1 MVKTP
6 HTRHSKSTKEPVTI
20 DLSPGEVS
28 RTKAEA
34 EQKPADAAAKLSQA
48 PEAPKASEAKPEA
61 VTAAEPSAPPRPEDK
76 VAAKPAEAPKGPSA
90 ASQNFGRADK
100 APPPPSS
107 SGSRS
112 SFVPGAVAGGVVALL
127 VAAGLSYS
135 GLVPPQSAPLQDD
148 NGAAVA
154 GLQDELASLRAQ
166 VAALPAPD
174 AAGLTKRVV
183 LLEQRSDGFESEIE
197 TLRTDAAQPQTPLET
212 PATPVF
218 DADPLEQRLSVLE
231 GDVRALREGGVD
243 ETAVEQ
249 RFVSIREEIGVI
261 RDAQSAS
268 VTRLEALEQSLD
280 QLTAK
285 VDEVAESPATAVI
298 IAASSLKA
306 AIDRGTPFMTELE
319 TYASLN
325 PDAPEIAGLRDMAAT
340 GVPTRAQI
348 AAEAGAAANAMIAA
362 ARPVDP
368 NASVFDRLASSA
380 MGLVQMRPVGIVE
393 GAGVPETAARI
404 DAAVQAGDYARALSE
419 ADTLPQEAKTAGE
432 AFIAKLKARA
442 AADQLVDQAL
452 AVALKK

>member
-34 EQKPADAAAKLSQA
+34 EQKPAASA
-48 PEAPKASEAKPEA
+48 PDVKAEP
-61 VTAAEPSAPPRPEDK
+61 VTTAAPSAPPPPEDK
-76 VAAKPAEAPKGPSA
+76 VAAKPADAPKGPSA
-90 ASQNFGRADK
+90 ASQTFGRADK
-100 APPPPSS
+100 TPPPPSAAEKPRAS
-107 SGSRS
+107 I
-112 SFVPGAVAGGVVALL
+112 VPGALAGGLVALL
-127 VAAGLSYS
+127 VAGGLSYS
-135 GLVPPQSAPLQDD
+135 GLLPTQGQQLQDT
-148 NGAAVA
+148 NAPAVDA
-154 GLQDELASLRAQ
+154 LEREVATLRDQ
-166 VAALPAPD
+166 IAALPAPGAD
-174 AAGLTKRVV
+174 TGATTQRIAG
-183 LLEQRSDGFESEIE
+183 LEQRLDGFN
-197 TLRTDAAQPQTPLET
+197 TDLET
-212 PATPVF
+212 IRGDVAQAVVPSGEAVPAF
-218 DADPLEQRLSVLE
+218 DAGPLEQRLSVLE

-249 RFVSIREEIGVI
+249 RFVSIREEISVI
-261 RDAQSAS
+261 RDAQTAS

-280 QLTAK
+280 QLTTK

-325 PDAPEIAGLRDMAAT
+325 PDAPEIAGLRDMGAA

-348 AAEAGAAANAMIAA
+348 AADAGAAVNAMIVA

-380 MGLVQMRPVGIVE
+380 MGLVQMRPVGMVE
-393 GAGVPETAARI
+393 GVGVPETAARI

-452 AVALKK
+452 AAALKK